1 MLRVK
6 RKIIIAIIIIMF
18 TMYLT
23 NDYGIIDI
31 KKTALVVGLGVDID
45 ENDED
50 KYLVSAQIAI
60 PSATDSKRFDQE
72 AVISGKGRTVAEA
85 VKDLSTLTGWYP
97 KLKFCNLIIINEKV
111 FEKNSIACLD
121 FFLRSHSIQD
131 STLLIASK
139 DKAFDVLNASSPL
152 DEISAFAIEKILSRD
167 NENSSKIG
175 ITTLKNFLIGYYNF
189 TNSGQIGLLSLIDS
203 TDTSYDAN
211 GEGSLELFPKQSQK
225 NNSQQS
231 QGGQSGSQKNQ
242 SGNQNN
248 STTDRKILFVINRSL
263 LIKGGKKVGSIDLD
277 KVLMLNIIKGNFSK
291 TSYNI
296 TDVNINDGSEDVLL
310 RLVKSDCKS
319 KLTFE
324 NNQPKFKVDL
334 RLTARFEDQQQASD
348 LSELEEGAKLPSAL
362 IDRANEQIRQEIIN
376 LFNLSKETGCD
387 VFCLKERLYER
398 FPDKFLSR
406 HENLLNETV
415 IEVKVSL
422 RGKL

>member
-167 NENSSKIG
+167 N
-175 ITTLKNFLIGYYNF
+175 
-189 TNSGQIGLLSLIDS
+189 
-203 TDTSYDAN
+203 
-211 GEGSLELFPKQSQK
+211 
-225 NNSQQS
+225 
-231 QGGQSGSQKNQ
+231 
-242 SGNQNN
+242 
-248 STTDRKILFVINRSL
+248 
-263 LIKGGKKVGSIDLD
+263 
-277 KVLMLNIIKGNFSK
+277 
-291 TSYNI
+291 
-296 TDVNINDGSEDVLL
+296 
-310 RLVKSDCKS
+310 
-319 KLTFE
+319 
-324 NNQPKFKVDL
+324 
-334 RLTARFEDQQQASD
+334 
-348 LSELEEGAKLPSAL
+348 
-362 IDRANEQIRQEIIN
+362 
-376 LFNLSKETGCD
+376 
-387 VFCLKERLYER
+387 
-398 FPDKFLSR
+398 
-406 HENLLNETV
+406 
-415 IEVKVSL
+415 
-422 RGKL
+422 